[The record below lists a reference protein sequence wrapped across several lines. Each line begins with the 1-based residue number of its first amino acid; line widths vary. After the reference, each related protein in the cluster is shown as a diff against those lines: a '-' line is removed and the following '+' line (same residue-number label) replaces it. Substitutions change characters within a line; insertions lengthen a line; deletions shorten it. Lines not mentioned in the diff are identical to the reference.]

1 MNNVRTTTVSV
12 ALAIVA
18 GTVLPSTVS
27 ASAPEGDNKDLVLVT
42 TDNVGGDAGSV
53 VLLKRDPTNK
63 TSPYFEAERVEPG
76 LIQAHWPANQYTG
89 STHWWWVGQTNGTLK
104 GFEFRREAPLQEMV
118 DDPDRQ
124 VTVDTYKKELPNP
137 QVGSNFA
144 GVTPNA
150 KSVWNSAREV
160 DEIQEIDADPNS
172 PTFGQILTR
181 IDVPLSPKASTPT
194 SALGA
199 MRPCDMS
206 ITPDGKFLFEPD
218 LGGETVT
225 ALEIRSKKVVDQ
237 LLLTPYDPT
246 VSARVRPFMLTT
258 NGRIALVEN
267 LEGTYAVLDVT
278 DPYNLR
284 EIKRL
289 TRDDGVGVSPQ
300 TSEFTP
306 DGKYAFLIANGSSV
320 TATAPAVPG
329 VVSVLDLR
337 TLTITK
343 QIELPPNCRPHAGD
357 FSRDGQHFFVNCSGA
372 SSVAVIDTKWQQVVQ
387 NVLLAGNLTP
397 RGVVVR

>member
-1 MNNVRTTTVSV
+1 MNHFRLTTLSFALSV
-12 ALAIVA
+12 AAGSAFPVA
-18 GTVLPSTVS
+18 
-27 ASAPEGDNKDLVLVT
+27 AAAAPAPQVDNKDLVLIT

-63 TSPYFEAERVEPG
+63 TAPYFEAERVEPG
-76 LIQAHWPANQYTG
+76 LIQAHWPANQYIG

-104 GFEFRREAPLQEMV
+104 GFEFRREDALQEMV
-118 DDPDRQ
+118 EDPDRQ
-124 VTVDTYKKELPNP
+124 VAVVTYTKDKPNP
-137 QVGSNFA
+137 QAGSNFA

-172 PTFGQILTR
+172 PTFGKILTR
-181 IDVPLSPKASTPT
+181 IDVPLSAKASTPNSVT
-194 SALGA
+194 GA

-225 ALEIRSKKVVDQ
+225 AVEIRSRKVVDQ
-237 LLLTPYDPT
+237 LSLDPLVPGT
-246 VSARVRPFMLTT
+246 RVRPFMLTT

-289 TRDDGVGVSPQ
+289 TRDDGVGVAPQ

-306 DGKYAFLIANGSSV
+306 DGKYAFLIANGSPS
-320 TATAPAVPG
+320 VPG

-337 TLTITK
+337 SLTITK
-343 QIELPPNCRPHAGD
+343 QIAMPTGCRPHAGD
-357 FSRDGQHFFVNCSGA
+357 FSRDGQHFFVNCSAA
-372 SSVAVIDTKWQQVVQ
+372 SSVAVIDTGSQEVVQ
-387 NVLLAGNLTP
+387 NVVLADNVIP
-397 RGVVVR
+397 RGIIVR

>member
-1 MNNVRTTTVSV
+1 MNQSRLTAV
-12 ALAIVA
+12 
-18 GTVLPSTVS
+18 
-27 ASAPEGDNKDLVLVT
+27 ASALTLATLCTVPSANAAPAPQGDNKDLVLIT

-76 LIQAHWPANQYTG
+76 LTQAHWPANQYIG
-89 STHWWWVGQTNGTLK
+89 STHWWWTGQTNGTVQ
-104 GFEFRREAPLQEMV
+104 GFEFRREDSLADMV
-118 DDPDRQ
+118 TDPDRS
-124 VTVDTYKKELPNP
+124 VNVDTYVTQGRPNL
-137 QVGSNFA
+137 GSNFA
-144 GVTPNA
+144 GATPTG
-150 KSVWNSAREV
+150 KTLWNSAREV
-160 DEIQEIDADPNS
+160 DEIQEIDADPTS
-172 PTFGQILTR
+172 PTFGKILTR
-181 IDVPLSPKASTPT
+181 IEVPLSAKASVPT
-194 SALGA
+194 YNPATQTGTGA

-225 ALEIRSKKVVDQ
+225 AVEIRSRKVIDQ
-237 LLLTPYDPT
+237 VLLDPLVPGT
-246 VSARVRPFMLTT
+246 RVRPFMLTT

-289 TRDDGVGVSPQ
+289 TQADGVGVAPQ

-306 DGKYAFLIANGSSV
+306 DGKYAFLIANGSPS
-320 TATAPAVPG
+320 VPG

-337 TLTITK
+337 SLTITK
-343 QIELPPNCRPHAGD
+343 QIAMPTGCRPHAGD

-372 SSVAVIDTKWQQVVQ
+372 NSVAVIDTKSQTVLQ
-387 NVLLAGNLTP
+387 NVVLADNVIP
-397 RGVVVR
+397 RGVIVR

>member
-1 MNNVRTTTVSV
+1 MNHFRLTTLSFALSV
-12 ALAIVA
+12 AASSAFPVA
-18 GTVLPSTVS
+18 
-27 ASAPEGDNKDLVLVT
+27 AAAAPAPQVDNKDLVLIT

-63 TSPYFEAERVEPG
+63 TEPYFEAERVEPG
-76 LIQAHWPANQYTG
+76 LIQAHWPANQYIG

-104 GFEFRREAPLQEMV
+104 GFEFRREDALQEMV
-118 DDPDRQ
+118 EDPDRQ
-124 VTVDTYKKELPNP
+124 VAVVTYTKDKPNP
-137 QVGSNFA
+137 QAGSNFA

-172 PTFGQILTR
+172 PTFGKILTR
-181 IDVPLSPKASTPT
+181 IDVPLSAKASTPNSVT
-194 SALGA
+194 GA

-225 ALEIRSKKVVDQ
+225 AVEIRSRKVVDQ
-237 LLLTPYDPT
+237 LSLDPLVPGT
-246 VSARVRPFMLTT
+246 RVRPFMLTT

-289 TRDDGVGVSPQ
+289 TRDDGVGVAPQ

-306 DGKYAFLIANGSSV
+306 DGKYAFLIANGSPS
-320 TATAPAVPG
+320 VPG

-337 TLTITK
+337 SLTITK
-343 QIELPPNCRPHAGD
+343 QIAMPTGCRPHAGD
-357 FSRDGQHFFVNCSGA
+357 FSRDGQHFFVNCSAA
-372 SSVAVIDTKWQQVVQ
+372 SSVAVIDTGSQEVVQ
-387 NVLLAGNLTP
+387 NVVLADNVIP
-397 RGVVVR
+397 RGIIVR